1 MILLSGTGGFVVKI
15 KFRNYFPAKKIF
27 NIFFQG
33 LTYSYKFAHYIPSNE
48 RFAITPETGAVFYYR
63 RRAERCRGNR
73 EF

>member
-1 MILLSGTGGFVVKI
+1 MIFLSGTGGFVVKI
-15 KFRNYFPAKKIF
+15 KFRNYFLSGKIF

-33 LTYSYKFAHYIPSNE
+33 LTYSYKFAHYIPSDE
-48 RFAITPETGAVFYYR
+48 RFAITPETGAVLYYC